1 MIGPGRV
8 CRGATRHEASSWT
21 GREMMANSETPS
33 LHQQA
38 ERQQG
43 WRDGFQAVYII
54 ATGVQTGFF
63 DQLAA
68 HPQGLT
74 AEELAE
80 RTACHA
86 PYVAIWC
93 GSAYRYELVD
103 AVNGRYVLAP
113 HVDSL
118 LAGRTHPD
126 SQAVVFLNAVREAG
140 PRLTQYPDY
149 MKSGVMG

>member
-1 MIGPGRV
+1 
-8 CRGATRHEASSWT
+8 
-21 GREMMANSETPS
+21 MAASET
-33 LHQQA
+33 LTL
-38 ERQQG
+38 RQQPERLRG
-43 WRDGFQAVYII
+43 SRDGFQAVYVI

-118 LAGRTHPD
+118 LAGRAHPD
-126 SQAVVFLNAVREAG
+126 SQAVLFLNAVREAG
-140 PRLTQYPDY
+140 GRPRRAGGYLHTAD
-149 MKSGVMG
+149 GWG